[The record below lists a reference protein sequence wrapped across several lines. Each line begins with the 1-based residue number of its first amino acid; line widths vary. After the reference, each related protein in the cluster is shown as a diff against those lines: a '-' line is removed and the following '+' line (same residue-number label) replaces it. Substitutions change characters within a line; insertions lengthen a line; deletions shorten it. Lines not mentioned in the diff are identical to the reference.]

1 MPTLSDICGGI
12 AVLAMWASIAGLLTL
27 VCG

>member
-1 MPTLSDICGGI
+1 MLTLSDICGGL
-12 AVLAMWASIAGLLTL
+12 AVLAMWAGVAGLLTL